1 MTTPSPS
8 PLLKNLMRAFD
19 MDPNEAQ
26 SAFGA
31 PGRAALEEWTRETN
45 LKRLPPLVQVRVSIL
60 VAILQK
66 ARALPSVRR
75 KGLAT
80 WMRSPNTAPG
90 FHRRSPY
97 QLITSGDLGDLR
109 FLRGYLD
116 FASSADDP
124 EGDADVD
131 PASAATFTT
140 VRADGVLRTETV

>member
-1 MTTPSPS
+1 MTTPS

-19 MDPNEAQ
+19 MEPNAAQ

-31 PGRAALEEWTRETN
+31 SGRAALQEWTRETN
-45 LKRLPPLVQVRVSIL
+45 LKNLPPLVQVRVSIL

-66 ARALPSVRR
+66 ARALPSVKR

-80 WMRSPNTAPG
+80 WLHSPNRAPG
-90 FHRRSPY
+90 FHRRAPY

-116 FASSADDP
+116 SASSAEDAE
-124 EGDADVD
+124 EGAEIDA
-131 PASAATFTT
+131 ASVATFTT
-140 VRADGVLRTETV
+140 VSPDGVLRAETV